1 MRAVGERDREGAVE
15 RRDGRVV
22 PPRHASAPPTS
33 ARENRRCLP
42 SRQKRNIHGVRFV
55 IPRARERRPRP
66 RRNPNSNAARSFRRG
81 VCGRGS
87 GWDWDGGSGA
97 GAAWSTKAKRSP
109 MKGTDSEGFYGG
121 GGGCGGACPTS
132 KEEEG
137 REEERWNA

>member
-1 MRAVGERDREGAVE
+1 MF
-15 RRDGRVV
+15 RRVFLGLTRRLFPGLWNGGDDDDDN
-22 PPRHASAPPTS
+22 APPTPP
-33 ARENRRCLP
+33 L
-42 SRQKRNIHGVRFV
+42 
-55 IPRARERRPRP
+55 P